1 MMDKTIEIDGK
12 QVKFRATAAIP
23 RLYRIKFGR
32 DIMQDMAAL
41 KKELEKA
48 QEGKGSIPPRFL
60 QTFEDV
66 SYLMAKHADPE
77 MEANSPED
85 WLEGFSTFSIYAV
98 LPQLLDLWTANNAV
112 LSVHKK
118 KHVPQTGR

>member
-1 MMDKTIEIDGK
+1 MEKTIEIDGK

-48 QEGKGSIPPRFL
+48 QEGKGPIPPRFL
-60 QTFEDV
+60 QIFEDV

-98 LPQLLDLWTANNAV
+98 FPKLLDLWTANNTV
-112 LSVHKK
+112 LSVPKK
-118 KHVPQTGR
+118 KHVPQTGK

>member
-1 MMDKTIEIDGK
+1 MEKTIEIDGK

-32 DIMQDMAAL
+32 DIMQDMTAL

-48 QEGKGSIPPRFL
+48 QEGKGPIPPRFL
-60 QTFEDV
+60 QIFEDV

-85 WLEGFSTFSIYAV
+85 WLEEFSTFSIYAV
-98 LPQLLDLWTANNAV
+98 FPKLLDLWTANNAV
-112 LSVHKK
+112 LSVPKK
-118 KHVPQTGR
+118 KHVPQTVK